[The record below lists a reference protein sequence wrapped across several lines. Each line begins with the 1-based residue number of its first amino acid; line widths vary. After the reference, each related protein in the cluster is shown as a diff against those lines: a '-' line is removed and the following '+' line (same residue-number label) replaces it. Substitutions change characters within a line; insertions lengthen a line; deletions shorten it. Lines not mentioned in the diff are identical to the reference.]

1 MGDFADAMTGKGQA
15 EKPARRHGE
24 GRKLCA
30 SENTR
35 PIRLAT
41 VRYVPLARAT
51 RRMKSVPLDSDT
63 MITAREL
70 GICFGD

>member
-1 MGDFADAMTGKGQA
+1 MVALD
-15 EKPARRHGE
+15 P
-24 GRKLCA
+24 
-30 SENTR
+30 
-35 PIRLAT
+35 PT

-51 RRMKSVPLDSDT
+51 RRMKVVALDSDT